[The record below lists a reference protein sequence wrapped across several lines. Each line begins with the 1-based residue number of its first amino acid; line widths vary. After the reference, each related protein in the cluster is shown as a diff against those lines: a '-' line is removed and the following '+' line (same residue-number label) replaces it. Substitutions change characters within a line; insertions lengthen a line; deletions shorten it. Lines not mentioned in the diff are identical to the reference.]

1 MNWGNVLSISA
12 VTMLGLALLPGNAVS
27 QQRTLKEQIV
37 GTWTVVST
45 VNVQKDGSKVDQFGA
60 NPKGSITF
68 DGNGR
73 YMLIIVR
80 SDLPKFAADKA
91 DEGSADENKAVLK
104 GLIAHF
110 GTYSINEADKTLTTR
125 VEASS
130 FPNLSGKEQKRT
142 ITSLTANELKYTNPT
157 TVFGNSAEV
166 VWRRAK

>member
-1 MNWGNVLSISA
+1 MNRRNLLTVCVMTI
-12 VTMLGLALLPGNAVS
+12 LGLTLLPDNVAG

-45 VNVQKDGSKVDQFGA
+45 VNAQKDGSKVDQFGA

-68 DGNGR
+68 DSNGR
-73 YMLIIVR
+73 YMLMIVR
-80 SDLPKFAADKA
+80 SDLPKFAANRA

-125 VEASS
+125 VEGSS
-130 FPNLSGKEQKRT
+130 YPNLVGMEQKRT
-142 ITSLTANELKYTNPT
+142 ITSLTADELKYHNPAT
-157 TVFGNSAEV
+157 TIGTSTDV

>member
-1 MNWGNVLSISA
+1 MNRRDAITLSTVGA
-12 VTMLGLALLPGNAVS
+12 LALTFTAGGAVG
-27 QQRTLKEQIV
+27 QQKSLKDQLV

-45 VNVQKDGSKVDQFGA
+45 INVQKDGTKVDQFGA

-68 DGNGR
+68 DGNGH
-73 YMLIIVR
+73 YTLIIVR
-80 SDLPKFAADKA
+80 SDLPKFAANRA

-125 VEASS
+125 VEGGS
-130 FPNLSGKEQKRT
+130 FPNLAGMEQRRT
-142 ITSLTANELKYTNPT
+142 ITSLTAEELKYTNPAT
-157 TVFGNSAEV
+157 AFGTSAEV

>member
-1 MNWGNVLSISA
+1 MNRRNLLS
-12 VTMLGLALLPGNAVS
+12 VCVMTVLGLTLLPDNVAG

-68 DGNGR
+68 DSNGR
-73 YMLIIVR
+73 YMLMIVR
-80 SDLPKFAADKA
+80 SDLPKFAANRA
-91 DEGSADENKAVLK
+91 DEGSGDENKAVLK

-125 VEASS
+125 VEGSS
-130 FPNLSGKEQKRT
+130 YPNLVGMEQKRT
-142 ITSLTANELKYTNPT
+142 ITSLTADELKYTNPAT
-157 TVFGNSAEV
+157 AFGTSAEV

>member
-1 MNWGNVLSISA
+1 MNRRNLLTVCVMTI
-12 VTMLGLALLPGNAVS
+12 LGLTLLPDNVAG

-45 VNVQKDGSKVDQFGA
+45 VNAQKDGSKVDQFGA

-68 DGNGR
+68 DSNGR
-73 YMLIIVR
+73 YMLMIVR
-80 SDLPKFAADKA
+80 SDLPKFAANRA

-125 VEASS
+125 VEGSS
-130 FPNLSGKEQKRT
+130 YPNLVGMEQKRT
-142 ITSLTANELKYTNPT
+142 ITSLTADELKYTNPAT
-157 TVFGNSAEV
+157 AFGTSAEV

>member
-1 MNWGNVLSISA
+1 MNRRNLLTVCVMTI
-12 VTMLGLALLPGNAVS
+12 LGLTLLPDNVAG

-45 VNVQKDGSKVDQFGA
+45 VNAQKDGSKVDQFGA

-68 DGNGR
+68 DSNGR
-73 YMLIIVR
+73 YMLMIVR
-80 SDLPKFAADKA
+80 SDLPKFAANRA

-110 GTYSINEADKTLTTR
+110 GTYSINEADKTLTTH

-130 FPNLSGKEQKRT
+130 FPNLAGKEQKRT
-142 ITSLTANELKYTNPT
+142 ITSVTADELKYTNPAT
-157 TVFGNSAEV
+157 AFGTSAEV